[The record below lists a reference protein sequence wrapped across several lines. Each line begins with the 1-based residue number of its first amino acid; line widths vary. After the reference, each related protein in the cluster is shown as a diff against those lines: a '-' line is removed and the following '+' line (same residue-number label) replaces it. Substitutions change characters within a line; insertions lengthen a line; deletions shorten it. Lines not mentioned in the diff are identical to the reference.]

1 MKKTLFGNYYAVDVN
16 NILLT
21 KDSEY
26 EEAQSL
32 LASKDEII
40 LDLESKIDSQKKLVD
55 EKEKIISDL
64 QSKIADLEK
73 INETIIEEAKIKAN
87 MVEIESLS
95 KLNAQLEQKIS
106 NFENEFK
113 LKKENAKKELKKLD
127 DLIDVEKEK
136 FNIINQRLKDV
147 LNEISNNIYLN
158 EDYINQ
164 NNEEAFNIEVSN
176 VEDGEIV
183 SEEVTLVST
192 KDALDKRFEEESKK
206 LNELVKESLEN
217 IK

>member
-21 KDSEY
+21 KDNEY

-32 LASKDEII
+32 LTSKDEII

-64 QSKIADLEK
+64 QSKITDLEK
-73 INETIIEEAKIKAN
+73 INETTIEEVKVKAN
-87 MVEIESLS
+87 MIEIESLS

-106 NFENEFK
+106 NFENEFE

-127 DLIDVEKEK
+127 DLIEVEKEK
-136 FNIINQRLKDV
+136 FNTINQRLKDI

-164 NNEEAFNIEVSN
+164 NNKEVSSI
-176 VEDGEIV
+176 EDDEIV
-183 SEEVTLVST
+183 SEEVTLAST
-192 KDALDKRFEEESKK
+192 QDALNKRFEEESKK

>member
-21 KDSEY
+21 KDNEY

-32 LASKDEII
+32 LTSKDEII

-64 QSKIADLEK
+64 QSKIINLEK
-73 INETIIEEAKIKAN
+73 INETIIEEAKVKAN
-87 MVEIESLS
+87 MIEIESLS

-106 NFENEFK
+106 NFENEFE

-127 DLIDVEKEK
+127 DLIEVEKEK
-136 FNIINQRLKDV
+136 FNTINQRLKDI

-164 NNEEAFNIEVSN
+164 NNKEVSSI
-176 VEDGEIV
+176 EDDEIV
-183 SEEVTLVST
+183 SEEVTLAST
-192 KDALDKRFEEESKK
+192 QDALNKRFEEESKK

>member
-21 KDSEY
+21 KDNEY

-32 LASKDEII
+32 LTSKDEII

-64 QSKIADLEK
+64 QFKIIDLEK
-73 INETIIEEAKIKAN
+73 INETIIEDAKVKAN
-87 MVEIESLS
+87 MIEIESLS

-106 NFENEFK
+106 NFENEFE

-127 DLIDVEKEK
+127 DLIEVEKEK
-136 FNIINQRLKDV
+136 FNTINQRLKDI

-164 NNEEAFNIEVSN
+164 NNKEVSSI
-176 VEDGEIV
+176 EDDEIV
-183 SEEVTLVST
+183 SEEVTLAST
-192 KDALDKRFEEESKK
+192 QDALNKRFEEESKK

>member
-21 KDSEY
+21 KDNEY

-32 LASKDEII
+32 LTSKDEII

-64 QSKIADLEK
+64 QSKIIDLEK
-73 INETIIEEAKIKAN
+73 INETIIEEAKVKAN
-87 MVEIESLS
+87 MIEIESLS

-106 NFENEFK
+106 NFENEFE

-127 DLIDVEKEK
+127 DLIEVEKEK
-136 FNIINQRLKDV
+136 FNTINQRLKDI

-164 NNEEAFNIEVSN
+164 NNKEVSSI
-176 VEDGEIV
+176 EDDEIV
-183 SEEVTLVST
+183 SEEVTLAST
-192 KDALDKRFEEESKK
+192 QDTLNKRFEEESKK

>member
-21 KDSEY
+21 KDNEY

-32 LASKDEII
+32 LTSKDEII

-64 QSKIADLEK
+64 QSKIIDLEK
-73 INETIIEEAKIKAN
+73 INETIIEEAKVKAN
-87 MVEIESLS
+87 MIEIESLS

-106 NFENEFK
+106 NFENEFE

-127 DLIDVEKEK
+127 NLIEVEKEK
-136 FNIINQRLKDV
+136 FNTINQRLKDI

-164 NNEEAFNIEVSN
+164 NNKEVSSIK
-176 VEDGEIV
+176 DDEIV

-192 KDALDKRFEEESKK
+192 QDALNKRFEEESKK

>member
-21 KDSEY
+21 KDNEY

-32 LASKDEII
+32 LTSKDEII
-40 LDLESKIDSQKKLVD
+40 LDLESKINSQKKLVD

-64 QSKIADLEK
+64 QSKIIDLEK
-73 INETIIEEAKIKAN
+73 INETIIEEAKVKAN
-87 MVEIESLS
+87 MIEIESLS

-106 NFENEFK
+106 NFENEFE

-127 DLIDVEKEK
+127 DLIEVEKEK
-136 FNIINQRLKDV
+136 FNTINQRLKDI

-164 NNEEAFNIEVSN
+164 NNKEVSSI
-176 VEDGEIV
+176 EDDEIV
-183 SEEVTLVST
+183 SEEVTLAST
-192 KDALDKRFEEESKK
+192 QDALNKRFEEESKK

>member
-21 KDSEY
+21 KDGEY

-40 LDLESKIDSQKKLVD
+40 LDLESEIDSQKKLVD
-55 EKEKIISDL
+55 EKEKIILDL
-64 QSKIADLEK
+64 QSKITDLEK
-73 INETIIEEAKIKAN
+73 INETIIEEAKVKAN
-87 MVEIESLS
+87 MIEIESLS

-106 NFENEFK
+106 NFENEFE

-127 DLIDVEKEK
+127 DLIGVEKDK
-136 FNIINQRLKDV
+136 FNIINQRLKDI
-147 LNEISNNIYLN
+147 LNEISNNVYLN

-164 NNEEAFNIEVSN
+164 NNKEVFNIEVSN

-183 SEEVTLVST
+183 PEEVTLVST
-192 KDALDKRFEEESKK
+192 KDALNKRFEEESKK